1 MLLSEKT
8 CWIVICKI
16 ALLRLLVNNHFPF
29 ADYVSIIKRLEN
41 KMGLG
46 NEFVAKVLAKTI
58 QMVNFDN
65 NKLSYYKILKSDDI
79 DSM

>member
-1 MLLSEKT
+1 M
-8 CWIVICKI
+8 
-16 ALLRLLVNNHFPF
+16 
-29 ADYVSIIKRLEN
+29 
-41 KMGLG
+41 G
-46 NEFVAKVLAKTI
+46 NEIVAKVLAKTI